1 MPGNGRTSWRA
12 PPGGTPEDD
21 DSVNLLDL
29 ALLLAARKR
38 FILRFSFI
46 AAVLTAIL
54 VLIMPVTFTA
64 TTSILPPRQE
74 ESSALALLGQLGGLA
89 SLAGGGGGGAAGALG
104 LKNPDDLYVGLLQ
117 SEGVMNGVIR
127 RFDLMK
133 VYKAKRMVDARKRLK
148 GETKIVSEKSS
159 LINISVEDHDAKRAA
174 AMANAYVDELHILMS
189 HLAVTSAAQRRIFFE
204 QQVDQEKEKLADA
217 EVAMEKTE
225 MKTGIIEPQGQAQAV
240 IVTIMQLRAQIAAR
254 EVELESLRTSA
265 TDQNPEVITL
275 QSQIAGLRTQ
285 LADFEKGH
293 PQSAEMAGDVL
304 TPTSEVPAASLEY
317 LRRMRDV
324 RYQETLFEFMVRQYE
339 MARVDEAKQGQ
350 MIQVVDPALVPERR
364 SWPPRT
370 VLTLLAFILAGII
383 ASSWV
388 ILQAALRTPDGKSG
402 GSQKDTSASRTVAN
416 SPPSYMTRHCLC
428 LLFLFRRLPT
438 SESIMFHFN
447 KLKDNID
454 L

>member
-1 MPGNGRTSWRA
+1 
-12 PPGGTPEDD
+12 
-21 DSVNLLDL
+21 
-29 ALLLAARKR
+29 
-38 FILRFSFI
+38 
-46 AAVLTAIL
+46 
-54 VLIMPVTFTA
+54 
-64 TTSILPPRQE
+64 
-74 ESSALALLGQLGGLA
+74 
-89 SLAGGGGGGAAGALG
+89 
-104 LKNPDDLYVGLLQ
+104 
-117 SEGVMNGVIR
+117 
-127 RFDLMK
+127 MK
-133 VYKAKRMVDARKRLK
+133 VYKVKRMVDARKRLK

-174 AMANAYVDELHILMS
+174 AMANAYVDQLHILMS

-204 QQVDQEKEKLADA
+204 QQVDQEKEKLANA
-217 EVAMEKTE
+217 EVALEKTE

-293 PQSAEMAGDVL
+293 PQSAEMVGDVL

-350 MIQVVDPALVPERR
+350 MIQVVDAALVPERR

-388 ILQAALRTPDGKSG
+388 ILQAAFRNRMENPEEARKILQLRELL
-402 GSQKDTSASRTVAN
+402 QIR
-416 SPPSYMTRHCLC
+416 RHS
-428 LLFLFRRLPT
+428 T
-438 SESIMFHFN
+438 
-447 KLKDNID
+447 
-454 L
+454 